1 MKKIYWISG
10 IIILLIIGGL
20 SIFAIQKHTD
30 SQVATTKTT
39 TSKKKA
45 TESKQSS
52 EKKVQTNTAQSS
64 TSSVSNQNSGS
75 NASQPSGE
83 MGEAASQYSSIMSAS
98 TGAPITSD
106 MVSEAR
112 NQLQEQGINTG
123 SFSDLDIAKVINKAN
138 SDSIDYATAIKA
150 LYPAFFKN

>member
-1 MKKIYWISG
+1 MKKVYWISG

-20 SIFAIQKHTD
+20 SIFAVQKHTD
-30 SQVATTKTT
+30 SQMATKTT
-39 TSKKKA
+39 TSKKKSS
-45 TESKQSS
+45 ESKQSS
-52 EKKVQTNTAQSS
+52 QKKVQAKTAQSS
-64 TSSVSNQNSGS
+64 TSSVSSQSS
-75 NASQPSGE
+75 DTNASQPSGE
-83 MGEAASQYSSIMSAS
+83 MGEAASQYSSIMSAN
-98 TGAPITSD
+98 TGVPITSD